1 MQRSIA
7 FVGVG
12 DRQIEQL
19 LRARGLS
26 VQIWAERELAARSQ
40 QIASSVD
47 IVLVDLRDPQP
58 LPAGLDLFH
67 RQHPTVPILLL
78 LSVLDPSLMLDAMRA
93 GVNECLKDPVTADE
107 LDAALARIAAAR
119 DAGPSGDVF
128 AFLGAKGGV
137 GTTTTAVNVATELAH
152 LRVGSV
158 LLIDLH
164 LAYGDAAVYL
174 AAEPRFTVADALENT
189 HRLDAAFLRSLCI
202 KTKAGPELLASA
214 DRAIGLLVDAGRV
227 RVLIEAAARHYRYV
241 VLDVCRTDPAVLDG
255 LDPVKK
261 ILVIANQEL
270 ATVRGATRMAEALNR
285 RYGRDRVLLAVARF
299 DPESGISQEDIERV
313 VGTKVHHVVPSDY
326 RVALEALN
334 TGRPLTIS
342 NQTRLAGSLKELA
355 RELAELPGEHQ
366 AAKGSRSIF
375 GRLTGRS

>member
-1 MQRSIA
+1 
-7 FVGVG
+7 
-12 DRQIEQL
+12 
-19 LRARGLS
+19 
-26 VQIWAERELAARSQ
+26 
-40 QIASSVD
+40 
-47 IVLVDLRDPQP
+47 
-58 LPAGLDLFH
+58 
-67 RQHPTVPILLL
+67 
-78 LSVLDPSLMLDAMRA
+78 
-93 GVNECLKDPVTADE
+93 
-107 LDAALARIAAAR
+107 
-119 DAGPSGDVF
+119 
-128 AFLGAKGGV
+128 
-137 GTTTTAVNVATELAH
+137 
-152 LRVGSV
+152 
-158 LLIDLH
+158 
-164 LAYGDAAVYL
+164 
-174 AAEPRFTVADALENT
+174 
-189 HRLDAAFLRSLCI
+189 
-202 KTKAGPELLASA
+202 
-214 DRAIGLLVDAGRV
+214 VDAGRV